1 MQTGTIPRFK
11 RYNTR
16 QSMDPQHGYRHCFSV
31 KEFNK
36 VSQREIIGKIKK
48 KELERKTQV
57 KIILISLLS
66 LFIVLR
72 FFGSSALSLAFLV
85 SSIVSDLIMYWITRD
100 KDYAIVACAG
110 IVATGVY
117 FFE

>member
-1 MQTGTIPRFK
+1 
-11 RYNTR
+11 
-16 QSMDPQHGYRHCFSV
+16 MDPQHGYRHCFSV

-66 LFIVLR
+66 LFIVLCL
-72 FFGSSALSLAFLV
+72 FGSSALSLAFLA

>member
-1 MQTGTIPRFK
+1 
-11 RYNTR
+11 
-16 QSMDPQHGYRHCFSV
+16 MDPQHGYRHRFSV
-31 KEFNK
+31 REFNK

-72 FFGSSALSLAFLV
+72 FLGLSALSLGLFV
-85 SSIVSDLIMYWITRD
+85 SSIVSNLIMYWITRD
-100 KDYAIVACAG
+100 KDYAIMAGAGMVPVVA
-110 IVATGVY
+110 Y
-117 FFE
+117 FFQ